1 MENSYLKMV
10 ANRCSLLWP
19 DEGSYKCWKDKATPS
34 VYFYKDLSI
43 NKVIDSLMFKENDR
57 EKISQLFK
65 SPCTSKEVL
74 EYRLDIMQDF
84 VENQWL
90 INDFKELVKNMVFIQ
105 NSFKRK
111 ISNPKGIHVQ
121 TCFFEQASKYVDL
134 ISSIRECLDSGK
146 GSIRSTGLKRLLSY
160 AEMLVHERD
169 FKDMKDDIKRIE
181 EEYKN
186 ISELY
191 LEFGYYE
198 GLKDIV
204 IDLDKTKKNAI
215 VNEPLISQLLN
226 YGSAFLE
233 DWDKNYCSIY
243 YDARFSRLEEMIF
256 EKLQVKEPAIFE
268 SLQAF
273 YTKYSDNSF
282 EDICELKVEAEFYI
296 KFSELVCRME
306 RLGLKFS
313 KPIIANSKRGNT
325 KIECL
330 FDLSL
335 ALQMIADGNSEL
347 STNIVCNDL
356 NFGDDG
362 EIFIVT
368 GPNKGGKTTYIR
380 SVGIA
385 QVLFQ
390 AGCFVPALRAEMD
403 IMDVVHTHFPEE
415 ETLGIDKGRLGE
427 EAERISV
434 IINNSTPKSLVLL
447 NETFSST
454 RSIDGYFLGR
464 DVIKILMK
472 IKCKG
477 IYVTHFGELADDI
490 EALNQEVQDGSQLA
504 GLSAGVEDTDGMGLT
519 GNRTFKIKRMR
530 SVGLGYSKDIVLKHG
545 LSSEQ
550 IAELLKKRGYFPCVR
565 RDKNG

>member
-1 MENSYLKMV
+1 MDYSEMFT
-10 ANRCSLLWP
+10 RTCSLLWP
-19 DEGSYKCWKDKATPS
+19 DEGSHKHWNDKVAPS
-34 VYFYKDLSI
+34 ACFYKDLGI
-43 NKVIDSLMFKENDR
+43 DKVIDSLMFKENDR
-57 EKISQLFK
+57 DKIGQLFK

-84 VENQWL
+84 VENEWL
-90 INDFKELVKNMVFIQ
+90 INNFKELIKTIVFIQ
-105 NSFKRK
+105 NCSNRK
-111 ISNPKGIHVQ
+111 FPNPEGIHAQ
-121 TCFFEQASKYVDL
+121 TCFFEKASKYVDL
-134 ISSIRECLDSGK
+134 ILCIRDCLDSGK
-146 GSIRSTGLKRLLSY
+146 ESIRSAGLKRLLSY
-160 AEMLVHERD
+160 ADLTVHEHN
-169 FKDMKDDIKRIE
+169 FKDMMEDIKRIE
-181 EEYKN
+181 EDYKK

-204 IDLDKTKKNAI
+204 ISMDKTKKNT
-215 VNEPLISQLLN
+215 VVKEPLISQLLK

-233 DWDKNYCSIY
+233 GYDRNYFGIY

-268 SLQAF
+268 SLQVF

-282 EDICELKVEAEFYI
+282 EDICELRLEAEFYI

-306 RLGLKFS
+306 RLGLRFC
-313 KPIIANSKRGNT
+313 KPIIENSRRENT
-325 KIECL
+325 QIECL
-330 FDLSL
+330 YDLSL
-335 ALQMIADGNSEL
+335 VLQMIANGKSEL
-347 STNIVCNDL
+347 STKIVCNDL
-356 NFGDDG
+356 SFDERG

-403 IMDVVHTHFPEE
+403 IVDAIHTHFPEE

-434 IINNSTPKSLVLL
+434 IINNSTSKSLVLL

-464 DVIKILMK
+464 DIIKIFMK
-472 IKCKG
+472 LKCKG
-477 IYVTHFGELADDI
+477 MYVTHFGELADDI
-490 EALNQEVQDGSQLA
+490 DALNQEVQDGSQLA
-504 GLSAGVEDTDGMGLT
+504 CMAACIEDTDGKGLT
-519 GNRTFKIKRMR
+519 GNRTFRIKRMK

-550 IAELLKKRGYFPCVR
+550 IIELLEKRGYFPGIR
-565 RDKNG
+565 RDKNGQ